1 MRGLAGKTAIVTG
14 GAQGLG
20 EAIARRLS
28 EESCDVWLIDLSA
41 AGAETARRIAG
52 DTGNRVRFEQV
63 DIASPEQVSGLADTF
78 LREGVRP
85 SVLVNN
91 AAAFV
96 FKGVEASPED
106 WDRILGVNLKGTSAL
121 TQAIVPFMKTGG
133 GGSIVNLSSVSGFVG
148 QRQFATYNATKFAL
162 RGLTK
167 CWAYDLAASGI
178 RVNAVCPGYIR
189 TEAFERSCELLG
201 IDAAEEDARV
211 SRLHML
217 GRQGR
222 AEEVAGAVAFL
233 ASDDASF
240 VTGSDLMVDG
250 GFTAI

>member
-1 MRGLAGKTAIVTG
+1 MRGLAGKTAVVTG

-28 EESCDVWLIDLSA
+28 QEGCRVWLIDRSP
-41 AGAETARRIAG
+41 AGRGTAERISRETGHPARFESVDISSEEQLERLAETWRQHGEA
-52 DTGNRVRFEQV
+52 V
-63 DIASPEQVSGLADTF
+63 DI
-78 LREGVRP
+78 
-85 SVLVNN
+85 LVNN

-96 FKGVEASPED
+96 FKGVDAGPED
-106 WDRILGVNLKGTSAL
+106 WDRITSVNLKGTSFV
-121 TQAIVPFMKTGG
+121 TRTVVPFMRQAG

-148 QRQFATYNATKFAL
+148 QGQFATYNATKFAI

-167 CWAYDLAASGI
+167 CWAYDLAADRI
-178 RVNAVCPGYIR
+178 RVNSVCPGYIR
-189 TEAFERSCELLG
+189 TEAFAESCRLLG
-201 IDAAEEDARV
+201 KDIEEEDARV

-217 GRQGR
+217 GRQGKP
-222 AEEVAGAVAFL
+222 EEVAGAVAFL

-240 VTGSDLMVDG
+240 ITGSDLMVDG

>member
-1 MRGLAGKTAIVTG
+1 MRGLAGKTAVVTG

-20 EAIARRLS
+20 EAIVRRLS
-28 EESCDVWLIDLSA
+28 EEGCDVWLLDRSESGADTAQGIA
-41 AGAETARRIAG
+41 AETG
-52 DTGNRVRFEQV
+52 HPVRFERI
-63 DIASPEQVSGLADTF
+63 DLADAGQIAA
-78 LREGVRP
+78 LAERWKQDGVHP
-85 SVLVNN
+85 AVLVNN

-96 FKGVEASPED
+96 FKGVEATSAD
-106 WDRILGVNLKGTSAL
+106 WDRILDVNVKGTSAL
-121 TQAIVPFMKTGG
+121 TGAVVPLMKAAG

-167 CWAYDLAASGI
+167 CWAYDLAPDGI

-189 TEAFERSCELLG
+189 TEAFEKSCELLG
-201 IDAAEEDARV
+201 IDPAEEDARV
-211 SRLHML
+211 SKLHML